1 MKDLMKL
8 ADECVAELRAARIP
22 LQTVRNWK
30 ISNSR
35 KNLWGLCQVV
45 SPGIYDITISESL
58 LQDDVDDQATKN
70 TIAHEL
76 LHTIDGCMN
85 HGPYWHK
92 FAKLVNQ
99 RCPGYNIKGRTSAED
114 KGIQIEYKYQFRC
127 TGCGIVVGRHRKSKF
142 VEHPELYLCSKCGQ
156 KFRRFQ

>member
-1 MKDLMKL
+1 MKDLNKL
-8 ADECVAELRAARIP
+8 AAECITDLTAARIP
-22 LQTVRNWK
+22 LGTVRYWK
-30 ISNSR
+30 ISTR
-35 KNLWGLCQVV
+35 QKNRWGLCEAV
-45 SPGIYDITISESL
+45 GFGEFDITISEAL
-58 LQDDVDDQATKN
+58 LHNDVDDQAAKN

-99 RCPGYNIKGRTSAED
+99 LCPGYNIKGRTSAED